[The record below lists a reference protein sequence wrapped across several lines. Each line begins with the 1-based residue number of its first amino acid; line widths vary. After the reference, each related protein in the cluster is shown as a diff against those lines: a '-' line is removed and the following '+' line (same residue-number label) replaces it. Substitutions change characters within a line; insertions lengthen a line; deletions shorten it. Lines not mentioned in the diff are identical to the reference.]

1 MFNILKKHSALVFMW
16 GLVFLTVSIFAS
28 LFFPRQYSAT
38 SQVLIISRDKS
49 GVDPYTQARSAEKV
63 GQNLTQI
70 INTTDFYNKVIS
82 NENYV
87 FDRTPWKNL
96 SDERK
101 KRKKW
106 NKDVQANM
114 LYGVSIMNIK
124 VYSYSQNEALAL
136 SNAITQTMVTQ
147 GWEYLGGDVAI
158 KSVSD
163 PLVSRWPTRPNLFAN
178 AGIGFLVGALISSL
192 WVLRYRKHTLFG

>member
-1 MFNILKKHSALVFMW
+1 MFNILKKHSVLIIVW
-16 GLVFLTVSIFAS
+16 GLIFLTTSIFAS
-28 LFFPRQYSAT
+28 LFFPKQYSAT
-38 SQVLIISRDKS
+38 SQVLIISRDKT

-63 GQNLTQI
+63 GANLTEL
-70 INTTDFYNKVIS
+70 INTTDFFNKVMNNTI
-82 NENYV
+82 YT
-87 FDRTPWKNL
+87 FDRAPWKNL
-96 SDERK
+96 TDRQQ
-101 KRKKW
+101 RKKW

-114 LYGVSIMNIK
+114 SYGVSIMNIK
-124 VYSYSQNEALAL
+124 VFSYSQDEASSL

-163 PLVSRWPTRPNLFAN
+163 PLISQWPVRPNFFAN

-192 WVLRYRKHTLFG
+192 WVLRYRKHNLFGK

>member
-1 MFNILKKHSALVFMW
+1 MFNLLKKHSTLIIVW
-16 GLVFLTVSIFAS
+16 GLAFLTISIFAS

-63 GQNLTQI
+63 GANLTQI
-70 INTTDFYNKVIS
+70 INTTDFLNKVMN

-87 FDRTPWKNL
+87 FDRAPWNNL
-96 SDERK
+96 AERQ

-106 NKDVQANM
+106 NRDVQANM

-124 VYSYSQNEALAL
+124 VYSYTQRETLAL

-163 PLVSRWPTRPNLFAN
+163 PLVSRWPTRPNVAAN
-178 AGIGFLVGALISSL
+178 AGIGFLVGVLISSL